1 MSNFDTKQVKET
13 FARLFVLAVQNKI
26 NFQAFTSNLEKSELA
41 SKIENEQFSDCF
53 NFSLEKL
60 FFEITEKSIEKD
72 TSFGIYND
80 AYWCGYS
87 YFEIQQRTKKS
98 FAFIFLKLPF
108 NKLMNLYPIYHEMD
122 ISSLLNYFVKIDK
135 EVTILRLLCL
145 RKGCSIPELSL
156 QTGVNKTTLA
166 KYNASDESLRKASF
180 SSIYKIATFFE
191 VPYTLFI

>member
-41 SKIENEQFSDCF
+41 SKIEKEQFSDCF

-60 FFEITEKSIEKD
+60 FFEITGKSIEKD

-122 ISSLLNYFVKIDK
+122 VSSLLDYFLRIDK

-180 SSIYKIATFFE
+180 SSIYKIATFFD

>member
-1 MSNFDTKQVKET
+1 MSNFDTRKVKEM

-26 NFQAFTSNLEKSELA
+26 NLQSFTTNLEKSEFV
-41 SKIENEQFSDCF
+41 SKIENDQFSEYY
-53 NFSLEKL
+53 NFSLEKI
-60 FFEITEKSIEKD
+60 FFDITNKSIEHD

-87 YFEIQQRTKKS
+87 YFEIQQRIKKS

-108 NKLMNLYPIYHEMD
+108 NKLMDLYPIYHEMD
-122 ISSLLNYFVKIDK
+122 ISSLLDYFLKKDN
-135 EVTILRLLCL
+135 ETTILRLLCL

-156 QTGVNKTTLA
+156 KTGISKATLA

-180 SSIYKIATFFE
+180 ATVNKIVTFFE
-191 VPYTLFI
+191 APYSLFL

>member
-1 MSNFDTKQVKET
+1 MSNFDTRKVKEM

-26 NFQAFTSNLEKSELA
+26 NLQAFTTNLEKSEFV
-41 SKIENEQFSDCF
+41 SKIENDQFSECY
-53 NFSLEKL
+53 NFSLEKI
-60 FFEITEKSIEKD
+60 FFDITNKSIEHD

-87 YFEIQQRTKKS
+87 YFEIQQKIKKS

-108 NKLMNLYPIYHEMD
+108 NKLIDLYPIYHEMD
-122 ISSLLNYFVKIDK
+122 ISSLLDYFLKKDN
-135 EVTILRLLCL
+135 ETTILRLLCL

-156 QTGVNKTTLA
+156 KTGISKATLA

-180 SSIYKIATFFE
+180 VTVNKIVTFFE
-191 VPYTLFI
+191 VPYSLFL

>member
-41 SKIENEQFSDCF
+41 SKIEKEQFSDCF
-53 NFSLEKL
+53 NFSLQKL
-60 FFEITEKSIEKD
+60 FFEITGKSIEKD

-122 ISSLLNYFVKIDK
+122 VSSLLDYFVKIDK

-180 SSIYKIATFFE
+180 SSIYKIASFFD

>member
-1 MSNFDTKQVKET
+1 MNNFDTRQVKET

-26 NFQAFTSNLEKSELA
+26 NLQAFTNNLEKSEFA
-41 SKIENEQFSDCF
+41 NKIETGQFSDSF
-53 NFSLEKL
+53 NFSLEKI
-60 FFEITEKSIEKD
+60 FFEITNKSIEQD

-108 NKLMNLYPIYHEMD
+108 NKLVNVYPIYHEMD
-122 ISSLLNYFVKIDK
+122 ISSLLDYFLEIDK
-135 EVTILRLLCL
+135 KTTILRLLCL

-156 QTGVNKTTLA
+156 KVGINKATLA
-166 KYNASDESLRKASF
+166 KYNASDESLFKASF
-180 SSIYKIATFFE
+180 LNIYKIATFFE
-191 VPYTLFI
+191 VPFSIFL